1 MRLLLNFKMI
11 RVPIVQKYGT
21 KQMRDVLSL
30 NDPLITDLENG
41 EIIIKNSGIVIK
53 DKISINTQSGNLF
66 ANNEYASHRGNTSS
80 LKFHDMGLSSIIGKF
95 NHDFA
100 GKSIKN
106 QMKYDMKRMRM
117 WDARSRVQ
125 KTSDLNLRTALMEM
139 DKLKGKLNLS
149 DAILERS
156 SYLYRKAVLHQL
168 IRGRKIKGIV
178 GACMYLACREMDI
191 SRSITEF
198 SKSLQENRSSISRNI
213 RLLIINLRLTVSI
226 QDPAND
232 IIKISNN
239 LEIPEITKRVALDL
253 LDIIKEQNLI
263 AGKKP
268 SAIAAA
274 LIYIACIKT
283 EVELSQLKI
292 ASTAEISG
300 PTIRNRFKEFK
311 NYVDM

>member
-1 MRLLLNFKMI
+1 
-11 RVPIVQKYGT
+11 
-21 KQMRDVLSL
+21 
-30 NDPLITDLENG
+30 
-41 EIIIKNSGIVIK
+41 
-53 DKISINTQSGNLF
+53 
-66 ANNEYASHRGNTSS
+66 
-80 LKFHDMGLSSIIGKF
+80 MG
-95 NHDFA
+95 
-100 GKSIKN
+100 
-106 QMKYDMKRMRM
+106 
-117 WDARSRVQ
+117 
-125 KTSDLNLRTALMEM
+125 
-139 DKLKGKLNLS
+139 
-149 DAILERS
+149 
-156 SYLYRKAVLHQL
+156 
-168 IRGRKIKGIV
+168 
-178 GACMYLACREMDI
+178 I

-198 SKSLQENRSSISRNI
+198 SQSLQENRSSISRNI

-239 LEIPEITKRVALDL
+239 LEIPEITKRLALDM

-283 EVELSQLKI
+283 EVELTQLKI
-292 ASTAEISG
+292 ASTAGVSG

>member
-1 MRLLLNFKMI
+1 MI

-53 DKISINTQSGNLF
+53 DRISINTQSGNLF
-66 ANNEYASHRGNTSS
+66 ANNEYASYRGNTSS

-213 RLLIINLRLTVSI
+213 RLLIVNLRLTVSI

>member
-1 MRLLLNFKMI
+1 MI

-21 KQMRDVLSL
+21 KQTRNVSSL
-30 NDPLITDLENG
+30 NEPLITDLENG
-41 EIIIKNSGIVIK
+41 EIIIQNSGIVIK
-53 DKISINTQSGNLF
+53 DRISINSQVNNLF
-66 ANNEYASHRGNTSS
+66 ANNEYASHRGNVSS
-80 LKFHDMGLSSIIGKF
+80 LKFHDMGLSTVIGKS

-106 QMKYDMKRMRM
+106 KMKYEMKRMRL
-117 WDARSRVQ
+117 WDARSRV
-125 KTSDLNLRTALMEM
+125 KTSSDLNLRIALMEM
-139 DKLKGKLNLS
+139 DKLKGKLNLT

-156 SYLYRKAVLHQL
+156 AYLYRKAVLHQL

-191 SRSITEF
+191 SRTITEF

-213 RLLIINLRLTVSI
+213 RLLIVNLRLTVSI

-239 LEIPEITKRVALDL
+239 LGIPEITKRVAINM
-253 LDIIKEQNLI
+253 LDIIKGQKLN

-274 LIYIACIKT
+274 IIYIACLKT
-283 EVELSQLKI
+283 GFELTQLKI
-292 ASTAEISG
+292 AEISGVSG

-311 NYVDM
+311 KYIDCDNFHA

>member
-1 MRLLLNFKMI
+1 MI

-21 KQMRDVLSL
+21 KQTRNVSSL
-30 NDPLITDLENG
+30 NESLITDLENG
-41 EIIIKNSGIVIK
+41 EIIIQNSGIVIK
-53 DKISINTQSGNLF
+53 DRISINSLVNNLF
-66 ANNEYASHRGNTSS
+66 ANNEYTSHRGNVSS
-80 LKFHDMGLSSIIGKF
+80 LKFHDMGLSTVIGKS

-106 QMKYDMKRMRM
+106 KMKYEMKRMRL
-117 WDARSRVQ
+117 WDARSRV
-125 KTSDLNLRTALMEM
+125 KTTSDLNLRIALMEM
-139 DKLKGKLNLS
+139 DKLKGKLNLT

-156 SYLYRKAVLHQL
+156 AYLYRKAVLHQL

-178 GACMYLACREMDI
+178 GACMYLACREMGI
-191 SRSITEF
+191 CRTITEF
-198 SKSLQENRSSISRNI
+198 SNSLQENRSSISRNI
-213 RLLIINLRLTVSI
+213 RLLIVNLRLTVSI

-239 LEIPEITKRVALDL
+239 LGIPEITKRVAINM
-253 LDIIKEQNLI
+253 LDIIKGQKLN

-274 LIYIACIKT
+274 IIYIACLKT
-283 EVELSQLKI
+283 GFELTQLKI
-292 ASTAEISG
+292 AEISGVSG

-311 NYVDM
+311 KYLDCDNFHA